1 MARPKRTSTI
11 LETARQR
18 LAGLKS
24 INPAPDF
31 GPSLTIPIVE
41 TQANGFG
48 TRLDTYNQHVAE
60 LDTEQNAID
69 SAEEGLQDLNSRILA
84 AVKGQF
90 GADSAEYEA
99 VGGTRTSERK
109 HRTAGGGQSTPTSTH

>member
-11 LETARQR
+11 LETARER

-24 INPAPDF
+24 ITPTPDF
-31 GPSLTIPIVE
+31 GPSLSVAIVE
-41 TQANGFG
+41 TQTNGFG
-48 TRLDTYNQHVAE
+48 TQLDTYNQHVAE
-60 LDTEQNAID
+60 LDNEQNQID
-69 SAEEGLQDLNSRILA
+69 AAESSLQDLNSRILA

-90 GADSAEYEA
+90 GADSSQYEA

-109 HRTAGGGQSTPTSTH
+109 HRTAGGGPPTPTPTT